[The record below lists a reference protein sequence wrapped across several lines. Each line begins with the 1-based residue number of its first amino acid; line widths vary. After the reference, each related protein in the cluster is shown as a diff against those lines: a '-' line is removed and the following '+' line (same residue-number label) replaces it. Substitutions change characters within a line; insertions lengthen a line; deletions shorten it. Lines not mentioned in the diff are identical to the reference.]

1 MNGRGPW
8 QTKVIEGEPIQVDGR
23 ELVPVVKARSAVRR
37 GVTFG
42 THNASAHGG
51 GIVWLK
57 PVAVIERRP
66 DGSERRVAIPDLTG
80 EAIRGMLIGVAVL
93 PVLYLV
99 VAVLASLWRKTRA
112 SVAEE

>member
-23 ELVPVVKARSAVRR
+23 ELVPIVKARSAMRR

-42 THNASAHGG
+42 THNASGHGG

-66 DGSERRVAIPDLTG
+66 DGSEHRIAILDLTG
-80 EAIRGMLIGVAVL
+80 EAIRGMLIGIAIV
-93 PVLYLV
+93 PILYLV
-99 VAVLASLWRKTRA
+99 VAILASLWRKARA

>member
-1 MNGRGPW
+1 MNGRSPW

-23 ELVPVVKARSAVRR
+23 ELVPVVKVRSAVRR

-42 THNASAHGG
+42 THRASGRGG

-66 DGSERRVAIPDLTG
+66 DGSEHRVPILDLTG
-80 EAIRGMLIGVAVL
+80 EAIRGMLISIAVL

-99 VAVLASLWRKTRA
+99 IAILASLWRKARA
-112 SVAEE
+112 SGAEE